1 MRTEV
6 RIAGFGGQG
15 IVLAGAILG
24 EAAIMAGMEAVQTQS
39 YGPESRGGAARSEVV
54 ISEQAVD
61 SPRVACP
68 DVLVV
73 LSTAA
78 MEKYGEDLGKNTSI
92 VVDDDLVQMEVPGAE
107 RVPFSM
113 TADDLGRRIVANIV
127 MLGFI
132 TNRFQLVPR
141 RSMEQSVLKRIPKG
155 TEELNLG
162 AFQAGWDLADGK
174 RPRAPEKTSKG
185 SKKDAKKRKGGTKD
199 GKKAGKGTGK
209 KAGKKTGKKAGN
221 KTGEKA
227 GKKGSRTK
235 KKGGG
240 S

>member
-1 MRTEV
+1 MSTEV

-24 EAAIMAGMEAVQTQS
+24 EAAIIAGMEAVQTQS
-39 YGPESRGGAARSEVV
+39 YGPESRGGAARSEIV
-54 ISEQAVD
+54 ISDMPVD
-61 SPRVACP
+61 YPRVACP

-73 LSTAA
+73 LSTEA
-78 MEKYGEDLGKNTSI
+78 MRKYGEDKGEDTQT

-132 TNRFQLVPR
+132 TNRFGLVPR
-141 RSMEQSVLKRIPKG
+141 KAMEGSILKRIPKG
-155 TEELNLG
+155 TEELNMG

-174 RPRAPEKTSKG
+174 KPRKPSKG
-185 SKKDAKKRKGGTKD
+185 KSPKKSDKGKASKKP
-199 GKKAGKGTGK
+199 
-209 KAGKKTGKKAGN
+209 
-221 KTGEKA
+221 
-227 GKKGSRTK
+227 KKG
-235 KKGGG
+235 KGGG
-240 S
+240 K

>member
-1 MRTEV
+1 MPMRTEI
-6 RIAGFGGQG
+6 RLAGFGGQG

-24 EAAIMAGMEAVQTQS
+24 EAAIMADMEAVQTQS

-54 ISEQAVD
+54 ISDQAVD
-61 SPRVACP
+61 YPRVACP

-78 MEKYGEDLGKNTSI
+78 MQKYGEDLGEHTKV

-132 TNRFQLVPR
+132 TNRFKLVPKKA
-141 RSMEQSVLKRIPKG
+141 MEASILKRIPKG
-155 TEELNLG
+155 TEELNMG
-162 AFQAGWDLADGK
+162 AFRAGWDLADGK
-174 RPRAPEKTSKG
+174 KPKIP
-185 SKKDAKKRKGGTKD
+185 KKKAKD
-199 GKKAGKGTGK
+199 GKKVKKGSEEKGK
-209 KAGKKTGKKAGN
+209 KAKDGKKV
-221 KTGEKA
+221 
-227 GKKGSRTK
+227 KKGSKGT

-240 S
+240 K